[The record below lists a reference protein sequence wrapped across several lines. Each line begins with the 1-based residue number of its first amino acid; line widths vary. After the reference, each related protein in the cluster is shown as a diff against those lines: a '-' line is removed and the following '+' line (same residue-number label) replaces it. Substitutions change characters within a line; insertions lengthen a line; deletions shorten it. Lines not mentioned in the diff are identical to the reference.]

1 MELNK
6 QLIGTVSAM
15 PEVHRV
21 ILFGSRARGDADE
34 YSDID
39 LAIEAPQA
47 TQKQWL
53 QLLLL
58 LDDLDTLLS
67 IDVIRLEDAPTLLR
81 ERVMEEGKVLYER
94 S

>member
-1 MELNK
+1 
-6 QLIGTVSAM
+6 M
-15 PEVHRV
+15 PEVHRI
-21 ILFGSRARGDADE
+21 ILFGSRAGGDADE
-34 YSDID
+34 RSDID

-47 TQKQWL
+47 SQKRWL

-67 IDVIRLEDAPTLLR
+67 LDVIRLEDASALLR